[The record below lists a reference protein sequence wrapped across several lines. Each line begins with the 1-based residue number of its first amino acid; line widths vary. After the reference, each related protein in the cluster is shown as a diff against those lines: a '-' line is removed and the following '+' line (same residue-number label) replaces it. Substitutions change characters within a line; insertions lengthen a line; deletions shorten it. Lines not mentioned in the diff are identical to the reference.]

1 MPYVT
6 PEQIERAKQMDLLTY
21 LQYYEPQELV
31 RFSGNVYTTRTHDS
45 LKISNGKW
53 CWWSRNIGGR
63 SALDYLIKVRG
74 MTLPEAVLQ
83 IDGQAAIAPPVRSK
97 AEEPVKPRKLN
108 LPEKNG
114 NNDRVIAYLTERG
127 IYITLIDYCIQTGR
141 LYESRQRH
149 NAVFVGFDRQGVP
162 RYATSRG
169 TGDKRFWGEADGSNK
184 NYSFSIPARQESCKL
199 HLFES
204 AIDLLSY
211 GTLELLSGRDWRGD
225 NCLSLAGIYK
235 PKKNVEESTPPAAL
249 MQYLKDFP
257 QINEI
262 ALYLD
267 NDTAGRQAAKT
278 LQSILPPTYTIS
290 DEPPKRGKDIN
301 DYLKN
306 VLEKRHGQER

>member
-1 MPYVT
+1 M
-6 PEQIERAKQMDLLTY
+6 
-21 LQYYEPQELV
+21 
-31 RFSGNVYTTRTHDS
+31 
-45 LKISNGKW
+45 
-53 CWWSRNIGGR
+53 
-63 SALDYLIKVRG
+63 
-74 MTLPEAVLQ
+74 
-83 IDGQAAIAPPVRSK
+83 
-97 AEEPVKPRKLN
+97 
-108 LPEKNG
+108 
-114 NNDRVIAYLTERG
+114 
-127 IYITLIDYCIQTGR
+127 
-141 LYESRQRH
+141 
-149 NAVFVGFDRQGVP
+149 
-162 RYATSRG
+162 
-169 TGDKRFWGEADGSNK
+169 
-184 NYSFSIPARQESCKL
+184 
-199 HLFES
+199 FES